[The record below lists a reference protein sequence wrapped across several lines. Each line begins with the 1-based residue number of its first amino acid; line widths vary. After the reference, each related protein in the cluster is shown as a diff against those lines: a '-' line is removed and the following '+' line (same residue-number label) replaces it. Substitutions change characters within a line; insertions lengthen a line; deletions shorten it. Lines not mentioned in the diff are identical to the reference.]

1 MPHSG
6 KRFTPGPVGGRSSS
20 SRGVAWS
27 KYGDVAV
34 DAHEGIPSE
43 IIVAVDGIAVVQ
55 SEDDSTK
62 YEDRPSS
69 APLPPLVE
77 TSRVVSVK
85 RKSEWVTTRSID
97 GRTYRRRDEL
107 IIEIV

>member
-6 KRFTPGPVGGRSSS
+6 KKYTPGSVAGGSSS
-20 SRGVAWS
+20 SRGAAWS
-27 KYGDVAV
+27 KYGGVEV
-34 DAHEGIPSE
+34 ETHEGIPTE
-43 IIVAVDGIAVVQ
+43 IVVGVDGIAVVQ
-55 SEDDSTK
+55 SEDVSTK

-77 TSRVVSVK
+77 TSRAVSVK
-85 RKSEWVTTRSID
+85 KQSEWVTTRSID

-107 IIEIV
+107 ITGIV